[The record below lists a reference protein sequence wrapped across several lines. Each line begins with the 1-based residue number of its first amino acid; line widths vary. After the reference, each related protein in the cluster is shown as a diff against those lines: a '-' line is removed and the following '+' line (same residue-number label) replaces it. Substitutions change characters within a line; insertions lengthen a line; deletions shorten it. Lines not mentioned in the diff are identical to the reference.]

1 MSTISKNIPLHHKSY
16 RYTYFVVNCLEIEE
30 PVMSE
35 NKNSTIS
42 FGEFIDGSKF
52 KVLNERAIRANS
64 GIMFLFGIIA
74 FINGFILKQYI
85 VIPYVSG
92 ILLFSFLVG
101 VFINPKYSPIMFL
114 SNWIVSKQTPIYV
127 GAIQKRFA
135 WSLGIILSA
144 VIFVLSLFL
153 LSDIKFFPPVCM
165 LCLICLVLLFF
176 ETAFGICIGC
186 KFYFLAVKL
195 KLMKEPE
202 VKPNCIGESCE
213 K

>member
-1 MSTISKNIPLHHKSY
+1 
-16 RYTYFVVNCLEIEE
+16 
-30 PVMSE
+30 MSE
-35 NKNSTIS
+35 NKKIIS
-42 FGEFIDGSKF
+42 FGEFVDGIGF

-64 GIMFLFGIIA
+64 GIMFLLGIIA

-85 VIPYVSG
+85 VIPYISG
-92 ILLFSFLVG
+92 FLLFSFAVSVLV
-101 VFINPKYSPIMFL
+101 NPKFSPIMIL
-114 SNWIVSKQTPIYV
+114 SNWIVSKQKPIYV
-127 GAIQKRFA
+127 GAVQKRFA
-135 WSLGIILSA
+135 WSLGIGLSLA
-144 VIFVLSLFL
+144 IFVLSFYL
-153 LSDIKFFPPVCM
+153 LTDVKYFSPVCL

-186 KFYFLAVKL
+186 KFYYLAIKL